1 MEITIRSC
9 AEAVLVLACCF
20 PRGATASPGRTSGEA
35 NIMATLGRE
44 TLGLFGS
51 AREAYEAAD
60 EKAELKLGCL
70 GMTVEELEVLMTRE
84 RKIRKGQRRD
94 KIQHFCLYEATIS
107 STALA
112 DIPGTVAPIACA
124 AQVASRPPIGAVEA
138 TAAPAPAPVAA
149 REPGNTLRLA
159 ALPRRQAGTWDGR
172 RRLGR
177 AGSRDAQHNANRIV
191 RHVHLFWGLQHYRE
205 WALRGT
211 PGARRG
217 PPAAPRR
224 ATTST

>member
-1 MEITIRSC
+1 M
-9 AEAVLVLACCF
+9 L
-20 PRGATASPGRTSGEA
+20 
-35 NIMATLGRE
+35 
-44 TLGLFGS
+44 
-51 AREAYEAAD
+51 
-60 EKAELKLGCL
+60 
-70 GMTVEELEVLMTRE
+70 RE
-84 RKIRKGQRRD
+84 RKIRKGPRKD
-94 KIQHFCLYEATIS
+94 EIPHFCLYDATIS

-112 DIPGTVAPIACA
+112 DITGTVAPIACA

-138 TAAPAPAPVAA
+138 TAAPAPVAA
-149 REPGNTLRLA
+149 REPGNTLA
-159 ALPRRQAGTWDGR
+159 ALRRQVGTWDGR

-177 AGSRDAQHNANRIV
+177 AGSRDAQHNMNRIV

-224 ATTST
+224 ATAST